1 MATAR
6 QASAMTQCSS
16 RPDSCAAPVPITTG
30 ATARGSVRRRAA
42 PIQSRTV
49 IGGASTMGRLAGLP
63 LVRTGF
69 RFAVDDL
76 RFEDAATDGS
86 LVVAVTAHLPGLLS
100 LPSS

>member
-1 MATAR
+1 
-6 QASAMTQCSS
+6 
-16 RPDSCAAPVPITTG
+16 
-30 ATARGSVRRRAA
+30 GSVRRRAA

-86 LVVAVTAHLPGLLS
+86 LVVAVTAHVPGLLS
-100 LPSS
+100 LPSSHSVSLASACVPPEPTCFASIFWPFVMTWTMAMP